1 MESAAT
7 DDVTGLLLAWA
18 QGDERALQKLIPAVY
33 QELRRLARHYMRRER
48 AGHTLQATAL
58 VHEVYEKLIET
69 PRVRWQDR
77 AHFLAV
83 CAQLMRRV
91 LVDHARSR
99 RYIKRGGG
107 IELVG
112 LDEALTV
119 SCDRRKDLM
128 AIDEALITLA
138 GVDHRKAQV
147 VELRFFGGLTFEE
160 AAEVLKVS
168 PDTVKRDWKVAK
180 VWLLRELSGG
190 RSDS

>member
-7 DDVTGLLLAWA
+7 DDFTGLLLAWA

-33 QELRRLARHYMRRER
+33 QELRQLARHYMRRER